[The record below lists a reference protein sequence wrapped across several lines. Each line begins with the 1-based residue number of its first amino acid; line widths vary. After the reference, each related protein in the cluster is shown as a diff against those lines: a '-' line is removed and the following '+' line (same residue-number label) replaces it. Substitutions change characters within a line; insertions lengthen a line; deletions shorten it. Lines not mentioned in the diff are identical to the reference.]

1 MSHEGAA
8 KAVCVVNPNSG
19 GGRTGARWPAI
30 EAKLREAGLACEARF
45 TTRAGEGAD
54 LAAKALREGAEL
66 VVAVGGDGTVHEVAN
81 GFFAADM
88 PAGHSARLGVIPAG
102 SGSDLI
108 KTLGIPADPA
118 AAVERLRTGTAR
130 PIDIARLTFTGPD
143 GQPAVRYAV
152 NIASVGMAATV
163 LEKMATLPGWVHGQ
177 ARYVAGSLLAFADL
191 RPFDL
196 TWRLDGAE
204 QPRRRALIV
213 AVGNARYFGAGMH
226 VLPQAVNDDGLLDL
240 VVVEERP
247 VWELLPAFAKLYDGS
262 HLQLGMCHAA
272 RGRKVEID
280 ADVAV
285 EIDGEIAGRGP
296 VTIEVVPAAIRVV
309 A

>member
-1 MSHEGAA
+1 MSPEGLPT
-8 KAVCVVNPNSG
+8 AVCVVNPRSG

-30 EAKLREAGLACEARF
+30 EARLRDAGIACEARF
-45 TTRAGEGAD
+45 TTRAGEGED
-54 LAAKALREGAEL
+54 LARAALRAGAEL
-66 VVAVGGDGTVHEVAN
+66 VVAVGGDGTVHEVTN
-81 GFFAADM
+81 GFFEGGAPVRPD
-88 PAGHSARLGVIPAG
+88 ARLGVIPAG

-118 AAVERLRTGTAR
+118 AAVDRLRTGTAR
-130 PIDIARLTFTGPD
+130 PIDVARLAFTGPD
-143 GQPAVRYAV
+143 GAPAVRYAV

-163 LEKMATLPGWVHGQ
+163 LEKMATLPAWVHGQ

-191 RPFDL
+191 KPFDL
-196 TWRLDGAE
+196 TWRLDGEE

-226 VLPQAVNDDGLLDL
+226 VLPQAVNDDGLMDL

-247 VWELLPAFAKLYDGS
+247 LWELLPAFAKIYDGS
-262 HLQLGMCHAA
+262 HLQLGLCHAA

-280 ADVAV
+280 AAAAV